1 MIKFFS
7 NNKIIFYF
15 INFFFIIL
23 YIYPGSLIG
32 LILYQDIKM
41 QPQITPNFIISSNHF
56 YVFLLISIIGFLSFY
71 KSKYLLQLMCGFWA
85 NLHTMQVWMYDILNK
100 HSGVIFYNVHTVG
113 HLWVVNVLYHTV
125 SWTDGNKNM
134 INYKSFIIVIV

>member
-32 LILYQDIKM
+32 LILYQNIKM

-71 KSKYLLQLMCGFWA
+71 KSKYLK
-85 NLHTMQVWMYDILNK
+85 NLIIYLICLSIILESFHLVIPERSFEWSDLFGNLV
-100 HSGVIFYNVHTVG
+100 GV
-113 HLWVVNVLYHTV
+113 
-125 SWTDGNKNM
+125 
-134 INYKSFIIVIV
+134 IIVILIKNLISKYGIFKK